1 MPYIVA
7 LSGGIASGKTT
18 VANLF
23 AQLGV
28 PVVDADI
35 IARQLVEPRS
45 LALQHLISHFG
56 SQILLPSGE
65 LNRAKLREIIF
76 RSDKER
82 QWLNQYLHP
91 LIQQETQR
99 QISQLNAPYVLWVV
113 PLLIEN
119 NLQSLANR
127 IVIIDTPEEIQQN
140 RLQLRDNIDKN
151 LAKNMILSQTTNE
164 KRLSYADDII
174 NNNNQIAD
182 LKVQVENLHNMYLK
196 LSQKFD

>member
-35 IARQLVEPRS
+35 IARQLVEPSS

-76 RSDKER
+76 RSNKER

>member
-35 IARQLVEPRS
+35 IARQLVEPSS

>member
-35 IARQLVEPRS
+35 IARQLVEPGS
-45 LALQHLISHFG
+45 LALQYLISHFG

-99 QISQLNAPYVLWVV
+99 QIRQLNAPYVLWVV

>member
-35 IARQLVEPRS
+35 IARQLVEPGS

-151 LAKNMILSQTTNE
+151 LARNMILSQTTNE